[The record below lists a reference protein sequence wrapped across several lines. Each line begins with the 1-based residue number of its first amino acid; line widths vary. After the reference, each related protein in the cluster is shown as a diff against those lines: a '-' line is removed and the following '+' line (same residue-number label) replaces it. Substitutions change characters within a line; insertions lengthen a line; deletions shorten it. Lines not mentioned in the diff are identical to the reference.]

1 MEKHLISTTA
11 SELRLNC
18 LKLVWRPDKLVE
30 QNIEAAK
37 VAMNWITECPEPPA
51 QREATA
57 TVEKRKPGRPKMS
70 GIPAGSDD

>member
-1 MEKHLISTTA
+1 MAEITLLSSQT

-37 VAMNWITECPEPPA
+37 VALDWINENQVVAVVP
-51 QREATA
+51 
-57 TVEKRKPGRPKMS
+57 EKRKPGRPKMS
-70 GIPAGSDD
+70 GIPVQGSDE